1 MDNNFD
7 EAKLITLACGGNSEA
22 FGELVSHYES
32 FVYNV
37 VYQIMGNREDALD
50 ISQDS
55 FIKAYRSLSSFRGD
69 CRFSTWLY
77 RIAVNTS
84 KDALRSRSK
93 HNVTSLTEFEDG
105 DDETKNIDIPDDT
118 PENMPEEALDGDERR
133 RAVRLAIE
141 ALSEDHRAV
150 VLLRDVS
157 GYSYEDIAEM
167 LGLEIGTVKSRLNR
181 ARLGVKNYLIKHELI

>member
-1 MDNNFD
+1 MDNYFD
-7 EAKLITLACGGNSEA
+7 EARLIALALEGDSDS
-22 FGELVSHYES
+22 FGELVRHYES

-37 VYQIMGNREDALD
+37 VYQIIGNREDALD
-50 ISQDS
+50 VSQDS
-55 FIKAYRSLSSFRGD
+55 FIKAFRSLTSFRGD

-84 KDALRSRSK
+84 KDSLRSRSK
-93 HNVTSLTEFEDG
+93 RNITSLTEYED
-105 DDETKNIDIPDDT
+105 DDEESKNIDIPDDT
-118 PENMPEEALDGDERR
+118 TENMPEEALAEDERR

-141 ALSEDHRAV
+141 ALSEDHKAV

-157 GYSYEDIAEM
+157 GYSYEDIAQM

-181 ARLGVKNYLIKHELI
+181 ARLGIKNYLLKHELI